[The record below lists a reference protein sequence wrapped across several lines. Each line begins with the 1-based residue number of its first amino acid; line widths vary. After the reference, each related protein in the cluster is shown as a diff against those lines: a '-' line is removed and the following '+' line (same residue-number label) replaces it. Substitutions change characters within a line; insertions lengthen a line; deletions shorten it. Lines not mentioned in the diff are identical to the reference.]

1 MTKNGVILRCYKA
14 TLLVLC
20 YSLLLFDHQLSY
32 ASGNL
37 NNTIF
42 IWLIITKTS
51 GAIDSGHSRKIK
63 MAATAVWRLTL
74 FHMQDI
80 ACERGSLK

>member
-1 MTKNGVILRCYKA
+1 MHLCTIISEKTKKLYELNDEKRCNFA
-14 TLLVLC
+14 LLKSHFASSMLH
-20 YSLLLFDHQLSY
+20 SLLLFDHQLSY

-42 IWLIITKTS
+42 IRLIITKTS

-63 MAATAVWRLTL
+63 MAATAV
-74 FHMQDI
+74 
-80 ACERGSLK
+80 